1 MSGERSDESR
11 VDPVRGDDIW
21 KEEMR
26 SGERKEYLV
35 RGEEIWSEDRR
46 SGDKIGEFSG
56 ERRGNLMRR

>member
-1 MSGERSDESR
+1 
-11 VDPVRGDDIW
+11 VREDDIW
-21 KEEMR
+21 KEERR

-56 ERRGNLMRR
+56 ERRGDLMRR